1 MIRITGK
8 YKKQDHMGS
17 LDLGGHS
24 GDEEDIIDKHGG
36 GRIDRTW

>member
-8 YKKQDHMGS
+8 YKKHNYVRV

-24 GDEEDIIDKHGG
+24 GDEQDITEKCGE
-36 GRIDRTW
+36 GRIDRT